1 MYNKINKKQRSSQM
15 KKFTSRFFKMI
26 LAACMLFTAIPL
38 GISATA
44 ENEWF
49 TEEDVQGIKSSV
61 ISNKYHALYVDV
73 MMRYHLLSDTNN
85 HRVERN
91 LKDGK
96 SIVFFFDGC
105 SDNVD
110 HKNYSD
116 YTKYRLNSY
125 CAVIQLK
132 DGVPTIVYESENN
145 STIPDNPRNPET
157 NEGDPV
163 PTVLDGI
170 YNIQSI
176 DHGNSYAALWV
187 EEDGTQVPVIRCTET
202 TNYISTSKWINIHA
216 RSQWSGAPADG
227 ITPNSYSS
235 SGCFNVG
242 KVSDSFRDYNKF
254 IETVLGVKNA
264 RKPDWNNTKC
274 EKEYVDFGL
283 VIVDRSHY
291 QTQLAQIYKGNNN
304 DGAAITEKIV
314 ASTIELQKEIFNEIG
329 DVNGNGEIEKYDYI
343 QVKRDILG
351 TLDLSDIQSISADVN
366 KNGET
371 EKYDYILIKRD
382 ILGTYEIKD

>member
-1 MYNKINKKQRSSQM
+1 MNATECKRRRYM
-15 KKFTSRFFKMI
+15 KKFANRFLKMI

-38 GISATA
+38 GISASA
-44 ENEWF
+44 DNQWF
-49 TEEDVQGIKSSV
+49 TEKDVEGIKSTV
-61 ISNKYHALYVDV
+61 ISNKSRALYVDV

-110 HKNYSD
+110 DSKYSNLS
-116 YTKYRLNSY
+116 KYRIHSY

-132 DGVPTIVYESENN
+132 DGVPTVVYESENN

-176 DHGNSYAALWV
+176 NHGGSYAALWV
-187 EEDGTQVPVIRCTET
+187 EDDGTQVPVMRCTET
-202 TNYISTSKWINIHA
+202 TNYVSTSKYINIHA
-216 RSQWSGAPADG
+216 RSQWSSAPADG
-227 ITPNSYSS
+227 ITPDSYSS

-242 KVSDSFRDYNKF
+242 KVSDGFKDYNKF
-254 IETVLGVKNA
+254 IELILGVKNA

-274 EKEYVDFGL
+274 TSGIDYGL

-291 QTQLAQIYKGNNN
+291 QTQLAEIYKGKANN
-304 DGAAITEKIV
+304 GAEITAKI
-314 ASTIELQKEIFNEIG
+314 IENTTKLQNEIFYSLG
-329 DVNGNGEIEKYDYI
+329 DVNNSGKIDTFDYI
-343 QVKRDILG
+343 AVKRSILG
-351 TLDLSDIQSISADVN
+351 TLDLTDLQTVAADVN

-371 EKYDYILIKRD
+371 EKFDYILIKRN

>member
-1 MYNKINKKQRSSQM
+1 M
-15 KKFTSRFFKMI
+15 KKITSRFFKML

-38 GISATA
+38 GVGAAADT
-44 ENEWF
+44 EWF
-49 TEEDVQGIKSSV
+49 TEKDVQGIKSTI

-73 MMRYHLLSDTNN
+73 MMRYHLLSETNN

-91 LKDGK
+91 LNDGK

-110 HKNYSD
+110 DSKYSD
-116 YTKYRLNSY
+116 INKYRLSSY

-132 DGVPTIVYESENN
+132 DGVPTIVYESEFN

-176 DHGNSYAALWV
+176 NHGGSYAALWI
-187 EEDGTQVPVIRCTET
+187 EEDGTQVPVMRCTET
-202 TNYISTSKWINIHA
+202 TNYVSTSKYINIHA
-216 RSQWSGAPADG
+216 RYPWTGAPLDG
-227 ITPNSYSS
+227 ITSDSYSS

-242 KVSDSFRDYNKF
+242 KTSDSFRDYNKF
-254 IETVLGVKNA
+254 IELILGVKNA
-264 RKPDWNNTKC
+264 RKPDWNNAKC
-274 EKEYVDFGL
+274 TSGVDHGL

-291 QTQLAQIYKGNNN
+291 QTQLAQIYKGNVNN
-304 DGAAITEKIV
+304 GAEIV
-314 ASTIELQKEIFNEIG
+314 AKLVENSLKLQKEIFNGLG
-329 DVNGNGEIEKYDYI
+329 DVNGNGEIDKYDYI
-343 QVKRDILG
+343 TVKRGLLG
-351 TLDLSDIQSISADVN
+351 TLDLTDVQTMSADVN

-371 EKYDYILIKRD
+371 EKFDYILIKRD
-382 ILGTYEIKD
+382 ILGTYEIGE

>member
-1 MYNKINKKQRSSQM
+1 
-15 KKFTSRFFKMI
+15 
-26 LAACMLFTAIPL
+26 MLFTAIPL
-38 GISATA
+38 GVGAAADT
-44 ENEWF
+44 EWF
-49 TEEDVQGIKSSV
+49 TEKDVQGIKSTI

-73 MMRYHLLSDTNN
+73 MMRYHLLSETNN

-110 HKNYSD
+110 DSKYSD
-116 YTKYRLNSY
+116 INKYRLSSY

-132 DGVPTIVYESENN
+132 DGVPTIVYESEFN

-176 DHGNSYAALWV
+176 NHGGSYAALWI
-187 EEDGTQVPVIRCTET
+187 EEDGTQVPVMRCTET
-202 TNYISTSKWINIHA
+202 TNYVSTSKYINIHA
-216 RSQWSGAPADG
+216 RYPWTGAPLDG
-227 ITPNSYSS
+227 ITSDSYSS

-242 KVSDSFRDYNKF
+242 KTSDSFRDYNKF
-254 IETVLGVKNA
+254 IEIILGVKNA
-264 RKPDWNNTKC
+264 RKPDWNNAKC
-274 EKEYVDFGL
+274 TSGVDHGL

-291 QTQLAQIYKGNNN
+291 QTQLAQIYKGNVNN
-304 DGAAITEKIV
+304 GAEIV
-314 ASTIELQKEIFNEIG
+314 AKLVENSLKLQKEIFNGLG
-329 DVNGNGEIEKYDYI
+329 DVNGNGEIDKYDYI
-343 QVKRDILG
+343 TVKRGLLG
-351 TLDLSDIQSISADVN
+351 TLDLTDVQTMSADVN

-371 EKYDYILIKRD
+371 EKFDYILIKRD

>member
-1 MYNKINKKQRSSQM
+1 M
-15 KKFTSRFFKMI
+15 KKVTKRFLKML

-38 GISATA
+38 GVGAAADT
-44 ENEWF
+44 EWF
-49 TEEDVQGIKSSV
+49 TEKDVQGIKSTI

-73 MMRYHLLSDTNN
+73 MMRYHLLSETNN

-91 LKDGK
+91 LNDGK

-110 HKNYSD
+110 DSKYSD
-116 YTKYRLNSY
+116 INKYRLSSY

-132 DGVPTIVYESENN
+132 DGVPTIVYESEFN

-170 YNIQSI
+170 YNIQSTN
-176 DHGNSYAALWV
+176 HGGSYAALWI
-187 EEDGTQVPVIRCTET
+187 EDDGTQVPVMRCTET
-202 TNYISTSKWINIHA
+202 TNYVSTSKYINIHA
-216 RSQWSGAPADG
+216 RYPWTGAPLDG
-227 ITPNSYSS
+227 ITSDSYSS

-242 KVSDSFRDYNKF
+242 KTSDSFRDYNKF
-254 IETVLGVKNA
+254 IELILGVKNA
-264 RKPDWNNTKC
+264 RKPDWNNAKC
-274 EKEYVDFGL
+274 TSGVDHGL

-291 QTQLAQIYKGNNN
+291 QTQLAQIYKGNVNN
-304 DGAAITEKIV
+304 GAEIV
-314 ASTIELQKEIFNEIG
+314 AKLVENSLKLQKEIFNGLG
-329 DVNGNGEIEKYDYI
+329 DVNGNGEIDKYDYI
-343 QVKRDILG
+343 TVKRGLLG
-351 TLDLSDIQSISADVN
+351 TLDLTDVQTMSADVN

-371 EKYDYILIKRD
+371 EKFDYILIKRD